1 MKVFSLISVALVLA
15 LQTSKGENKTAKNI
29 LKQNIF
35 KQDRT
40 GSRALN
46 CKKIN
51 TSYVKTSRGK

>member
-40 GSRALN
+40 GFERRISSAEL
-46 CKKIN
+46 
-51 TSYVKTSRGK
+51 